1 MASSIYHGKPGSY
14 KTSTA
19 VWFHILPALRKGRF
33 VCTNVE
39 GLYSLEE
46 IENILGEKFP
56 ETAYLFRVSTLN
68 DIGINTMSKWFHWL
82 PLGALIV
89 IDEIQNL
96 YNSKDRTAFRALD
109 SDRSQTTLDRILDF
123 PHLPDNVKYLSQQ
136 ALLSVVDD
144 GYTDDMGISERDSSG
159 HILYPSSIKDALMR
173 HRKYNWDIIACTP
186 EISHVHGLYRGVSE
200 KAVSHRSFDFVP
212 IPWFQRRPRTHEHNP
227 MEKGIRPVKGE
238 PVKRPKVPV
247 KVFSLYKSTQTGK
260 NNRSG
265 VNENPFNNRGVLFKI
280 FAPLSIVLGILL
292 FALFSGSH
300 SSSSNASQAL
310 PSNQTGGTVSAQSL
324 STPVRKSDSVH
335 SGDIGN
341 SIFHDAPDFIAQLKI
356 DQLFIVG
363 HVEKSKFLGV
373 LTTNRGAIP
382 KQQKSDYWVFS
393 GKSGETEYSF
403 NSDDLLDM
411 GYTIKKI
418 SPCYVQINNRV
429 RVIHSFCNSSLP
441 AVEQEQSDNSIIAG
455 I

>member
-46 IENILGEKFP
+46 IEEILGEKFP

-68 DIGINTMSKWFHWL
+68 DIGINTMAKWFHWL

-96 YNSKDRTAFRALD
+96 YNSKDRTDFKKHDTKRD
-109 SDRSQTTLDRILDF
+109 INTLDRILDF
-123 PHLPDNVKYLSQQ
+123 PNLPDNVKYLSQQ
-136 ALLSVVDD
+136 SLVSVVDD
-144 GYTDDMGISERDSSG
+144 GYKDDMGISERDSNG
-159 HILYPSSIKDALMR
+159 HILYPSNIKDALMR

-186 EISHVHGLYRGVSE
+186 EISHVHTLYRGVSE

-212 IPWFQRRPRTHEHNP
+212 LPWFQRRPRTHEHNP

-238 PVKRPKVPV
+238 TVKRPKVPL

-265 VNENPFNNRGVLFKI
+265 VNENPFKNRGVLFKI
-280 FAPLSIVLGILL
+280 FAPLSIVLGFLL
-292 FALFSGSH
+292 LALFGGSD
-300 SSSSNASQAL
+300 SSLSDASQTSAKAQTDVNASSQAR
-310 PSNQTGGTVSAQSL
+310 SSVAGEGV
-324 STPVRKSDSVH
+324 PVRSGDSV
-335 SGDIGN
+335 N
-341 SIFHDAPDFIAQLKI
+341 TIFNDAPDFLLQLKV
-356 DQLFIVG
+356 DSLYIVG
-363 HVEKSKFLGV
+363 HVERIKFLGV
-373 LTTNRGAIP
+373 LTTSNGAIP
-382 KQQKSDYWVFS
+382 KQQKSDYFVFA
-393 GKSGETEYSF
+393 GKSGDGEVSF

-418 SPCYVQINNRV
+418 SSCYVQINNRT
-429 RVIHSFCNSSLP
+429 RVIHSYCNPSFP
-441 AVEQEQSDNSIIAG
+441 TVEPEQNQSIIAG